1 MNSTPAR
8 LVTVAALSVG
18 LVLGG
23 CATSGTPPPED
34 VGARIESSAPAPV
47 DSALTST
54 SPTARAPD
62 RVRAEPPRA
71 LTLHRQTARVVPV
84 GIDSA
89 QRLEIPGDIHT
100 LGWWQ
105 GGAKPGAVKGF
116 VVITGHATREGDG
129 AANTWWSARPGD
141 RIAVKTPRGT
151 VHYRVVSRKTYDK
164 DEIPLA
170 RWFPFDGPAGPAG
183 LALITC
189 ADYRDGAWQAN
200 TVVEAVPT

>member
-8 LVTVAALSVG
+8 LVAVAGLSAG

-47 DSALTST
+47 DSAPTPTST
-54 SPTARAPD
+54 SASAP
-62 RVRAEPPRA
+62 VRAEPPRA
-71 LTLHRQTARVVPV
+71 LTLHRRTARVVPV

-89 QRLEIPGDIHT
+89 QQLEIPGDIHT
-100 LGWWQ
+100 LGWWI

-116 VVITGHATREGDG
+116 VVITGHATRDGDG
-129 AANTWWSARPGD
+129 AANAWWSARPGD
-141 RIAVKTPRGT
+141 RIAVKTRRGT
-151 VHYRVVSRKTYDK
+151 VTYRVVSRKTYDK

-189 ADYRDGAWQAN
+189 ADYRNGAWQAN
-200 TVVEAVPT
+200 TVVEAVPS